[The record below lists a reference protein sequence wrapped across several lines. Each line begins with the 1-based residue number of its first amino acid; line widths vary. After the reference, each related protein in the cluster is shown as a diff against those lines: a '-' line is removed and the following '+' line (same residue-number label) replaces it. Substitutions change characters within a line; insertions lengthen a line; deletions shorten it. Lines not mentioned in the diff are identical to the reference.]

1 MSKRHAQKIKILVLH
16 PLKPKLSILQALAL
30 SHVRTLK
37 MVSLVII
44 TIVVT
49 KLDWRFWHLIV
60 DYL

>member
-16 PLKPKLSILQALAL
+16 LLKPKLGILQALAL
-30 SHVRTLK
+30 LHVGMSK